1 MPYGFGVSE
10 NADSFA
16 PCVLLIDEVEK
27 LFEIIIELPR
37 LTHKA
42 IEIESESPLL
52 VSQLLCAI
60 DLGSVARVSHGRDG
74 IAS

>member
-1 MPYGFGVSE
+1 M
-10 NADSFA
+10 
-16 PCVLLIDEVEK
+16 DEVEK

-42 IEIESESPLL
+42 IEIESESLLL

-60 DLGSVARVSHGRDG
+60 DLGSVARVSHGRDDVG
-74 IAS
+74 ELLPERRSGLPDC

>member
-1 MPYGFGVSE
+1 M
-10 NADSFA
+10 
-16 PCVLLIDEVEK
+16 DEVEK

-42 IEIESESPLL
+42 IEIESESLLL

-60 DLGSVARVSHGRDG
+60 DLGSVARVSHGRDNVG
-74 IAS
+74 ELLPERRSGLLDC